1 MKRNNTN
8 IIGESGF
15 ALFTTLIIVIVV
27 GIIAVSGLR
36 QNELTEVLSGNS
48 IQRSRAFQA
57 AEGSLIEGENS
68 AKSLVQNRVFST
80 SDATDGVF
88 TRGSVKSQWW
98 RDSEFSGAQAMAV
111 TDFPGVFEPP
121 EYVVEEIGNYE
132 ADGSSGIVNLD
143 RGAAAYGRRSGSG
156 REVVLFR
163 FQARGK
169 GSSEAAQAVVESIY
183 VQNQ

>member
-1 MKRNNTN
+1 MKRIN
-8 IIGESGF
+8 IDINPESGF

-68 AKSLVQNRVFST
+68 ALSLVEKRVFSSPT
-80 SDATDGVF
+80 ATDGVF
-88 TRGSVKSQWW
+88 SQGTVNSKWW
-98 RDSEFSGAQAMAV
+98 RDDSFSGAHAMAA

-121 EYVVEEIGNYE
+121 EYVVEEIGSYE
-132 ADGSSGIVNLD
+132 ADGASGIVNLD

-169 GSSEAAQAVVESIY
+169 GSSDAAQAVVESIY